1 MKKFI
6 LYIGLMVAAICT
18 FSCSDELDAPTTEG
32 QLTNI
37 KLSLDL
43 NTQINLT
50 SRAGE
55 DRSDYE
61 KHVWV
66 LDVFVFDGST
76 LEKHYEFDIPE
87 EEEPDGRG
95 EIELKGIKSGNKYI
109 YAVANVHASNYNE
122 NSSLKTQ
129 ILTAAESGKDAFL
142 SHIVESQKTEGIND
156 GRFLMSGLY
165 VTSDDDIDND
175 ALCVVP
181 KTGGTLTGKIKLIRV
196 KSPIIFNVKAASGVQ
211 FTPTYWQVYSL
222 PVKSNLFEQE
232 TDCETTYFNS
242 QQHAYTAQN
251 NGSVTFYMLENRKV
265 FNGENLAFRDRMKQR
280 PENASYFVI
289 KGKYIG
295 NAIHYEGNISTGTQ
309 SNKPVEATVT
319 YYIPLGYWTN
329 NDYTSFSVRRNTKYT
344 YNVTVNGVD
353 DIVVE
358 VVKEDE
364 ETSVEDGNVIYTHA
378 GKIIELDAHYA
389 NGVLVFDKEA
399 LPKSSAEISYR
410 VKTPYTDGYTYGEG
424 ADKDWVKF
432 LIHEKSNNVYSQ
444 TLIPY
449 PGDNVDDLLTVD
461 EMMAKLQD
469 AKDGKDNTL
478 FDKNKK
484 LYVSCYV
491 NEFYY
496 DNRASQWW
504 EFTNVDN
511 REMLL
516 LCNTKIGNGSTIT
529 DAAYVISQ
537 KSIQTIFKT
546 DGSVAKAWGTEWI
559 NETINV
565 HPNYGINNE
574 DWSVSSNNNKLTT
587 NNFAK
592 RQNDGRYNMIEELT
606 YKNNNWNDINT
617 YNWDDDITTIMSYTD
632 MQSNNVIRNKAY
644 LACMSRNRDTDGD
657 KKISNNEVKWY
668 LASINQYQD
677 LWVGGAGID
686 PEAQLFQFGA
696 TNYAIHYF
704 SNSVGQVFFAEEGAA
719 VAPYHEHDDRYLVNG
734 CDVQYNNRRQKVG
747 AVNGSLGSGRKI
759 GNRIHAIRCLRNL
772 NTEFI
777 TSSESSDVLTVD
789 YAKPVKNSDGSYS
802 ISVAGLNTSSLRSGK
817 TINAEL
823 LAHNES
829 QENNKPYVGGF
840 TFYKDVTQAYEE
852 PSTNNYWEYVIVN
865 GNLNG
870 GCPAGYRVPSQK
882 ELILMKSKINDKDF
896 TDHELLSR
904 THSSLW
910 ETGVGQPLGYWV
922 GGYVLHNYG
931 EFVCVLVTVQNGG
944 GQSGHNDYKLR
955 CVKDDEIII
964 PKL

>member
-6 LYIGLMVAAICT
+6 LYIGVMVAAICT
-18 FSCSDELDAPTTEG
+18 FSCNDELDSPMTKG

-87 EEEPDGRG
+87 NEEPNGRG
-95 EIELKGIKSGNKYI
+95 EIELIGIKSGNKYI

-142 SHIVESQKTEGIND
+142 SYIVESQKTEGIND

-165 VTSDDDIDND
+165 VTSDDDTDND

-196 KSPIIFNVKAASGVQ
+196 KSPIIFNVKAASGIQ

-251 NGSVTFYMLENRKV
+251 KGSVTFYMLENRKV
-265 FNGENLAFRDRMKQR
+265 YNGDNLAFRDRMKQR

-295 NAIHYEGNISTGTQ
+295 NAIHFEGNVSTGTQ

-399 LPKSSAEISYR
+399 LPESSAEISYR
-410 VKTPYTDGYTYGEG
+410 VKTPYTDGYTYGDSS
-424 ADKDWVKF
+424 DKDWVKF

-444 TLIPY
+444 TLVPY
-449 PGDNVDDLLTVD
+449 PGDNDENLLTVD

-478 FDKNKK
+478 FDNNDK

-496 DNRASQWW
+496 DDKASKWW

-546 DGSVAKAWGTEWI
+546 DGSVTQAWGTEWI
-559 NETINV
+559 NETSYIKS
-565 HPNYGINNE
+565 NYGIN
-574 DWSVSSNNNKLTT
+574 DDSYDSNTNYQNGRNRYNLRTGTSTT
-587 NNFAK
+587 ILNLITTGFSQRN
-592 RQNDGRYNMIEELT
+592 NDGRRNMIEEIGD
-606 YKNNNWNDINT
+606 NNWEDINT
-617 YNWDDDITTIMSYTD
+617 WNWDWTAEDVEDTNYEY
-632 MQSNNVIRNKAY
+632 AY
-644 LACMSRNRDTDGD
+644 LACMARNRDANGNGIMDD
-657 KKISNNEVKWY
+657 SEKKWY

-677 LWVGGAGID
+677 LWVGGSGID
-686 PEAQLFQFGA
+686 PEALLYQFGSI
-696 TNYAIHYF
+696 NYAIHYY
-704 SNSVGQVFFAEEGAA
+704 SNSKGQVFFAEEGAA
-719 VAPYHEHDDRYLVNG
+719 VAPYHEHGGRYSI
-734 CDVQYNNRRQKVG
+734 
-747 AVNGSLGSGRKI
+747 GSLGNNGAN
-759 GNRIHAIRCLRNL
+759 NRIHAIRCLRNL
-772 NTEFI
+772 NTDFI
-777 TSSESSDVLTVD
+777 TESNSSDVLTVD

-852 PSTNNYWEYVIVN
+852 PSAYNYWEYVIVN

-870 GCPAGYRVPSQK
+870 GCPDGYRVPSQK
-882 ELILMKSKINDKDF
+882 ELILMKSKINDADF

-922 GGYVLHNYG
+922 GGYVLHDYG
-931 EFVCVLVTVQNGG
+931 EFVCVLVTVQNGN

-964 PKL
+964 P

>member
-76 LEKHYEFDIPE
+76 LEKNYEFDIPE

-295 NAIHYEGNISTGTQ
+295 NAIHYEGNIYTGTQ

-399 LPKSSAEISYR
+399 LPESSAEISYR

-432 LIHEKSNNVYSQ
+432 LIHEKNSNNVYSQ

-449 PGDNVDDLLTVD
+449 PGDNHEDLLTVD
-461 EMMAKLQD
+461 EMMEKLQK

-546 DGSVAKAWGTEWI
+546 DGSVTQAWGTEWI
-559 NETINV
+559 NETSYIKS
-565 HPNYGINNE
+565 NYGINA
-574 DWSVSSNNNKLTT
+574 DSYDSNTRYQIGRTNYNLKTGQTT
-587 NNFAK
+587 EILNLITTGFSERN
-592 RQNDGRYNMIEELT
+592 NDGRRNMIEEIGD
-606 YKNNNWNDINT
+606 NNWEDINT
-617 YNWDDDITTIMSYTD
+617 WNWDWTAEDVEDTNYEY
-632 MQSNNVIRNKAY
+632 AY
-644 LACMSRNRDTDGD
+644 LACMARNRDANGD
-657 KKISNNEVKWY
+657 RTMDDSEKKWY

-677 LWVGGAGID
+677 LWVGGSGID
-686 PEAQLFQFGA
+686 PEASLYQFGSI
-696 TNYAIHYF
+696 NYAIHYY
-704 SNSVGQVFFAEEGAA
+704 SNSKGQVFFAEEGAA
-719 VAPYHEHDDRYLVNG
+719 VAPYHEHGGRYSV
-734 CDVQYNNRRQKVG
+734 
-747 AVNGSLGSGRKI
+747 GSLGNKGPN
-759 GNRIHAIRCLRNL
+759 NRIHAIRCLRNL
-772 NTEFI
+772 NTDYI
-777 TSSESSDVLTVD
+777 TESETSDVLTVD

-840 TFYKDVTQAYEE
+840 TFYKDVTQAYKE
-852 PSTNNYWEYVIVN
+852 PSAYNYWEYVIVN

-870 GCPAGYRVPSQK
+870 GCPDGYRVPSQK
-882 ELILMKSKINDKDF
+882 ELILMKSKINDADF

-931 EFVCVLVTVQNGG
+931 EFVCVLVTQQDGKGNS
-944 GQSGHNDYKLR
+944 SGHNDYKLR